1 VKHEGDF
8 EELLASDEELDEA
21 GFQIRDPDPGEEH
34 ESEFLADPMERIR
47 RPLGELIELRDIDP
61 RASR

>member
-1 VKHEGDF
+1 MKHDGDF

-21 GFQIRDPDPGEEH
+21 GFQIRDPDLGEEH
-34 ESEFLADPMERIR
+34 ESEFLADPMAHSRK
-47 RPLGELIELRDIDP
+47 PLGELIELRDIDP